1 MLIRDSLQL
10 YREEFGKILLL
21 GLIVIVPIQ
30 FLCILINNYFYFYYW
45 LPQIHIADL
54 FYGINMLIAGSLVQ
68 IPFIKLLDSYR
79 KREYIEFS
87 SAYGSFWQYGFVVF
101 VMSILYTLGVV
112 TGTFLL
118 LIPGLV
124 LMVLFNAFPFA
135 VVLDEKMVGRL
146 QTSLSIWQKQFLET
160 VWYYFWLLDRGAGCR
175 VDRPID
181 HILIHR
187 PLPRGGIRGHAG
199 QYVVCSAC
207 HFCHRLVIPR
217 LERTTRLSNLKP
229 NSKARFRKWILA
241 FFSCWFALCLY
252 KSILN

>member
-1 MLIRDSLQL
+1 MLKEDKMLIRDSFQL
-10 YREEFGKILLL
+10 YREEFGKILML

-30 FLCILINNYFYFYYW
+30 FLCILINNYLYFYYW

-68 IPFIKLLDSYR
+68 IPFIKLFDSYQ

-101 VMSILYTLGVV
+101 VMSVLYTLGVV

-135 VVLDEKMVGRL
+135 VVLDEKKWWEGFKQAFQFGKSNFWKLFGIIFGFLIVEL
-146 QTSLSIWQKQFLET
+146 AVEWIVQSITFLFTDRYLVVASVVMLVNMLFVPIVTFATGLLYQEWREQPDT
-160 VWYYFWLLDRGAGCR
+160 V
-175 VDRPID
+175 V
-181 HILIHR
+181 
-187 PLPRGGIRGHAG
+187 
-199 QYVVCSAC
+199 
-207 HFCHRLVIPR
+207 
-217 LERTTRLSNLKP
+217 
-229 NSKARFRKWILA
+229 
-241 FFSCWFALCLY
+241 
-252 KSILN
+252 